1 MLQMIGLGKTQELA
15 AYKKA
20 SAFVLDQSVLPKL
33 FGPFAKR
40 YAERPGGYTRIHKFG
55 FRLGDNA
62 PMAIL
67 ELVDNPHDI
76 KLEITARAVGWEL
89 LKARLLSGDV
99 STILQEGVGGAEDLI
114 MEELSL
120 DRRDVG
126 QLNPATRWN
135 LQKVLRYKSPTLI
148 GDIARKAE
156 DHVVRSLPITFSR

>member
-1 MLQMIGLGKTQELA
+1 LCPSQKPSHFALQHEQIKTTLPKARETARLAEQVETTQLLAQFIYLRRMLQMIGLGKTQELA

-89 LKARLLSGDV
+89 LKQG
-99 STILQEGVGGAEDLI
+99 
-114 MEELSL
+114 
-120 DRRDVG
+120 
-126 QLNPATRWN
+126 
-135 LQKVLRYKSPTLI
+135 
-148 GDIARKAE
+148 
-156 DHVVRSLPITFSR
+156 F